1 MSNKLK
7 KNKNKGKA
15 DILDFRPRK
24 NITVPEKRRLETNE
38 VDNFISYCKDELDI
52 LRQMVLYSTEN
63 AEKLLNKAGLDP
75 GIFTIDE
82 ESLASFIID
91 GTESLAECGSASGVS
106 FTGKDGCTS
115 YVLRTRLSVT
125 GNNGDEVIVPY
136 ASIRKEMYDQWQY
149 FDLEKGEWIEE
160 SFFEHYGFTEKQM
173 ALIDLGEHNAKTELL
188 WELNE
193 EFGPVDDTEFQKI
206 CSRCQELMELYD
218 KMEHM
223 ARFCF
228 IPKNPYERFSIEK
241 DNFYAVLVPEDPLRI
256 GIAVAYDGKQYC
268 LCQYIDG
275 DYIID
280 ENDEEWDNDSEGE
293 DYFDGGYTIDENDEE
308 WDDDSESEDYFIK
321 AVATTPDIG
330 KVAESFRWMID
341 QYNRGKEVF
350 TVPLSFRAYTQA
362 NDLYGRFKDI
372 TMHQNRPLNKK
383 EQENKR
389 RFMDA
394 IGNGVETAIFAFK
407 ATGKGDFP
415 DN

>member
-91 GTESLAECGSASGVS
+91 GTESLAEYGSASGVS

-206 CSRCQELMELYD
+206 CSRCPVSYTHLTLPT
-218 KMEHM
+218 
-223 ARFCF
+223 
-228 IPKNPYERFSIEK
+228 IL
-241 DNFYAVLVPEDPLRI
+241 LV
-256 GIAVAYDGKQYC
+256 
-268 LCQYIDG
+268 
-275 DYIID
+275 
-280 ENDEEWDNDSEGE
+280 
-293 DYFDGGYTIDENDEE
+293 
-308 WDDDSESEDYFIK
+308 
-321 AVATTPDIG
+321 
-330 KVAESFRWMID
+330 
-341 QYNRGKEVF
+341 
-350 TVPLSFRAYTQA
+350 
-362 NDLYGRFKDI
+362 
-372 TMHQNRPLNKK
+372 
-383 EQENKR
+383 
-389 RFMDA
+389 
-394 IGNGVETAIFAFK
+394 
-407 ATGKGDFP
+407 
-415 DN
+415 